1 MSSIQREIGS
11 WIWRLLPAN
20 PILLRVIFAGGRRMR
35 HQWIRFNYLVI
46 LFVIMLVALL
56 SSVSGTS
63 GGLDDL
69 ARNSTWVFTMVS
81 LVQLG
86 LISLVAPIFTAA
98 AITQEK
104 DSRTYNILLS
114 TPLTNAQI
122 VLGSLCSRL
131 FFVFMLLLAAL
142 PIFCVTMVYG
152 GVTLR
157 QILIST
163 GIAACTAAITG
174 SLAIAVS
181 VIKVGTRRTTFFFYL
196 VIAGYLLVIG
206 ALARLEV
213 LPAPAPVNQPQAP
226 TTSWLAAFHPFLS
239 MFVVLNIH
247 RAPDMSQLGAYE
259 WPGNYW
265 LAFPHYSYMV
275 MTLIASVTLTCISML
290 FVRSE
295 NREGEVDWWTRI
307 RKIMRLQPDPPVRRK
322 PHWVWQNPVAWRE
335 SATRIA
341 LAQQHLVRYT
351 LIIGGGALAGI
362 LMIGFQLKWWPMTWN
377 SLHIWLNALIM
388 AEFAIILL
396 ITTNSA
402 ASAITREREADTMDL
417 LLATPLSSRYI
428 IWGKLRGLVSF
439 VAPLIAV
446 PVGTV
451 FIFAL
456 VDLKAARGTPWIP
469 LESSIYLCG
478 LMIIYTALAAV
489 LGIYMSL
496 ICRTT
501 LKAISFSVSALVLG
515 CGLMFVFGFA
525 LAQQSVA
532 FGSFITAFTPF
543 TAILLVATPAVA
555 LDDPKIV
562 NQMPLV
568 RTAFL
573 FGTVAALAVYS
584 LVVWGM
590 YRNMAHNFDMILR
603 KQSR

>member
-1 MSSIQREIGS
+1 
-11 WIWRLLPAN
+11 
-20 PILLRVIFAGGRRMR
+20 MR
-35 HQWIRFNYLVI
+35 HQWIRFNYLAI

-56 SSVSGTS
+56 SSASGTG

-69 ARNSTWVFTMVS
+69 ARNSTRVFTIVS

-86 LISLVAPIFTAA
+86 LISLIAPVFTAA

-163 GIAACTAAITG
+163 GIAASTAAITG

-196 VIAGYLLVIG
+196 VIAGYLLAGWAVAELVPLIQ
-206 ALARLEV
+206 APP
-213 LPAPAPVNQPQAP
+213 PANQPRAP

-239 MFVVLNIH
+239 MFVVLNID
-247 RAPDMSQLGAYE
+247 RAPDMTQLGGIG

-290 FVRSE
+290 FVRRE
-295 NREGEVDWWTRI
+295 NREGEVSWWVRI
-307 RKIMRLQPDPPVRRK
+307 RKFARLQSDQPVRRK
-322 PHWVWQNPVAWRE
+322 PRWVWQNPVAWRE
-335 SATRIA
+335 SATRVA
-341 LAQQHLVRYT
+341 LAKQHFVRYM
-351 LIIGGGALAGI
+351 LIVGGGAAAAI
-362 LMIGFQLKWWPMTWN
+362 LMIGFLLKWKWSPTTWN
-377 SLHIWLNALIM
+377 DLHIWLNALVM

-439 VAPLIAV
+439 VAPLIAI
-446 PVGTV
+446 PAGTV
-451 FIFAL
+451 FAFAL
-456 VDLKAARGTPWIP
+456 LDLRAPSGKSWIP
-469 LESSIYLCG
+469 LDSSIYLCA
-478 LMIIYTALAAV
+478 LMVIYTALAAV

-496 ICRTT
+496 TCRTT
-501 LKAISFSVSALVLG
+501 LKAIAFSVSALVLG
-515 CGLMFVFGFA
+515 CALLFGFGFA

-532 FGSFITAFTPF
+532 FGSFISAFTPF
-543 TAILLVATPAVA
+543 NAILLVAAPWIA
-555 LDDPKIV
+555 LENAQVID
-562 NQMPLV
+562 QMPLV
-568 RTAFL
+568 RASFL
-573 FGTVAALAVYS
+573 FGTAAALGVYS

-590 YRNMAHNFDMILR
+590 YRSMAHNFDMILR